1 MNIIGTCLIISSF
14 VVMLT
19 EFHLKSEVG
28 YWILIATGIYIFISV
43 FLFMP
48 RQIMSFVR
56 GEGLVD
62 SKLKL
67 NLIRFQVGAIHAITF
82 LCFIAEV
89 FKYEFL
95 AFIYWLLFA
104 LIITFAFTIMFLKYL
119 KKE

>member
-1 MNIIGTCLIISSF
+1 
-14 VVMLT
+14 
-19 EFHLKSEVG
+19 
-28 YWILIATGIYIFISV
+28 
-43 FLFMP
+43 
-48 RQIMSFVR
+48 MSFIR
-56 GEGLVD
+56 GEGLFD

-67 NLIRFQVGAIHAITF
+67 NLIRFQVGAIHAIAF
-82 LCFIAEV
+82 LCFITEV